1 LSDTIAEKNS
11 ICSKNAGMQV
21 IAGFLTAAENTHKN
35 QPGIVL
41 IQ

>member
-1 LSDTIAEKNS
+1 LSDAIAEKNS
-11 ICSKNAGMQV
+11 ICSKTEDMQG
-21 IAGFLTAAENTHKN
+21 IAGFLAAVENTHKN